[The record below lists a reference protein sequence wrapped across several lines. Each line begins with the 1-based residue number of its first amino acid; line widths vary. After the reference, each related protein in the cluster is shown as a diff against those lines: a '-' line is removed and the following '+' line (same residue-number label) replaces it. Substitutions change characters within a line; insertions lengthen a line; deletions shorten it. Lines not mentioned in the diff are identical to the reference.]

1 MGKISKMKA
10 GLIGSLCVV
19 AKLVLL
25 NCINSAGAAVL
36 PFEAIHGNI
45 DIQALAGRIRNDV
58 DLYLG
63 QTGSC
68 YDLSKYSAVLNSREV
83 IKCAYGSDATLE
95 SWRDGQNSEYIA
107 PSLGPE
113 FGIYLEIYFEHGMAE
128 EIRFYNIDSDFKPS
142 ALLKVGITWLG
153 RPQQEDG
160 TGYYWVGDRRIHLA
174 SVFYIPNPRGN
185 FVEIFAKVHK
195 GQPLG
200 LPWSLCQSG
209 RPTRQKSWC
218 SLLSE

>member
-1 MGKISKMKA
+1 MDSR
-10 GLIGSLCVV
+10 LINSLCFVV
-19 AKLVLL
+19 TMMLVDWS
-25 NCINSAGAAVL
+25 NFASAATP

-58 DLYLG
+58 ESYLG

-68 YDLSKYSAVLNSREV
+68 YDLSKYSTVLSDRGV
-83 IKCAYGSDATLE
+83 MKCAYGSDVALK
-95 SWRDGQNSEYIA
+95 SWGDGQNSEYIT

-113 FGIYLEIYFEHGMAE
+113 FGIYIEIYFEHGIAE
-128 EIRFYNIDSDFKPS
+128 EIRFYNIESEFRNS
-142 ALLKVGITWLG
+142 ALLEVGITWLG

-160 TGYYWVGDRRIHLA
+160 SGYYWVGDRRIHLA
-174 SVFYIPNPRGN
+174 SVFYTPDPRGS

-200 LPWSLCQSG
+200 LPWSLCGSG
-209 RPTRQKSWC
+209 RLTRQKSWC